1 MSDIDKYT
9 EYFTGFWKMGDVTIP
24 LWRSKSGASKRFTLD
39 DYKAFGGPIPTA
51 EHEKIYREWCEK
63 NNKTY
68 LPPLH

>member
-1 MSDIDKYT
+1 MSDIDKCT
-9 EYFTGFWKMGDVTIP
+9 EYFTGFWKMGDITIP
-24 LWRSKSGASKRFTLD
+24 LWRSKSGALKRFTLD
-39 DYKAFGGPIPTA
+39 DYKAFGGQIPTA